1 MATKVK
7 VTQQPVEELEQKYGV
22 KAKDGTLDYAEG
34 KYFLVVGRKRTE
46 LDPRHLVAPEPIVR
60 LFETKA
66 TVKVIAAKD
75 GIMVIVWNGNR
86 ATGNKNV
93 DAEHRRVQLSSAA
106 NVRFKKGIGT
116 AALRSFLRS
125 CSSRPALLN
134 DTRRGGGCF

>member
-75 GIMVIVWNGNR
+75 GIMVIVWNGKLKFVPILCYKPINVLAKR
-86 ATGNKNV
+86 LDLEVANLILSKALEEKRITPEFHAYTTATMTPK
-93 DAEHRRVQLSSAA
+93 SA
-106 NVRFKKGIGT
+106 
-116 AALRSFLRS
+116 S
-125 CSSRPALLN
+125 
-134 DTRRGGGCF
+134 